1 MMTRAGR
8 RATRRTSG
16 RSPEVMATIL
26 TIVAYA
32 ALVVVGGSLRAG
44 GAPVAPNELP
54 AASSAS
60 LSPRASVNPLRS
72 EIEALLQIDER
83 LTASRKELRTLLAQK
98 TLRGSDVAFA
108 MRRINSALALGP
120 ERAARLSNDPSTRAV
135 GSQLEVLYASASTSA
150 AHALD
155 LAIGSDEA
163 YRQAAQEIVDL
174 FVDLP
179 TIDAT
184 LRALLVASATVSA
197 APSPSASV
205 AVTPSGTASPSAAAA
220 SDSPVPVGSVN
231 PMERLRDPGFERGL
245 EQWALVLAS
254 PADQATASSD
264 KPLGD
269 AGAVSLRLDI
279 SAIDGTPAAIG
290 VKEDRIAIQAGVKYA
305 ARVMIRSSVT
315 RSAQI
320 RLIGPNE
327 ELFGIAVAQVGPE
340 ASELTFDTYAL
351 LDEPNA
357 SFRIDI
363 AGTQAGQVWLD
374 DATLTQQPPG

>member
-1 MMTRAGR
+1 
-8 RATRRTSG
+8 
-16 RSPEVMATIL
+16 VVATIL
-26 TIVAYA
+26 TIVAYG
-32 ALVVVGGSLRAG
+32 ALLVVGGSLRAG
-44 GAPVAPNELP
+44 GAPTIPTPPEA
-54 AASSAS
+54 AASSSIA
-60 LSPRASVNPLRS
+60 PRASVNPLRS
-72 EIEALLQIDER
+72 EIEALIQIDER
-83 LTASRKELRTLLAQK
+83 LIASRKELRTLLEQK

-120 ERAARLSNDPSTRAV
+120 ERAARLSNDSATREV

-184 LRALLVASATVSA
+184 LKGLLVSSAIAST

-205 AVTPSGTASPSAAAA
+205 DVTPSGPTSPSPLAPA
-220 SDSPVPVGSVN
+220 SGSPAPIGSVN

-269 AGAVSLRLDI
+269 AGTASLRLDI
-279 SAIDGTPAAIG
+279 SASDGTPAAIG
-290 VKEDRIAIQAGVKYA
+290 VKEDGIVLQAGVKYA
-305 ARVMIRSSVT
+305 ARVMIRSSGT

-340 ASELTFDTYAL
+340 ATELTFDTYAL

-363 AGTQAGQVWLD
+363 SGTQAGQVWLD